1 MTLPRDPRQYL
12 EEAVQYRKKAA
23 AALDSFELCESYLAL
38 ARSYELLV
46 DALTRR
52 EPSIFGRAA
61 SIHSYELTDFEWKV
75 IEPLLPNK
83 PRGIPRVDDRR
94 VLNGIL
100 WILGTGA
107 PWHALPKEFGR
118 YSTCYSRFARWRKAG
133 VWDRV
138 LAALTKAYE
147 GNMQIDSNSSSVHI
161 LHHAAN
167 SRDAPRSGIGLVG
180 RRADD

>member
-1 MTLPRDPRQYL
+1 MALSRDLRQYL

-23 AALDSFELCESYLAL
+23 AAFETFELRESYLAL

-46 DALTRR
+46 DALARR

-83 PRGIPRVDDRR
+83 PRGVPRVDDRR

-107 PWHALPKEFGR
+107 PWHALPKEFGP
-118 YSTCYSRFARWRKAG
+118 YQTCHGRFVLWRKAG
-133 VWDRV
+133 VWDR
-138 LAALTKAYE
+138 LLTALTNAYD
-147 GNMQIDSNSSSVHI
+147 GDMQMIENSSVRV
-161 LHHAAN
+161 LRHAAN
-167 SRDAPRSGIGLVG
+167 SKDATGDRV
-180 RRADD
+180 